1 MMVSEKTP
9 LLKEPIEDE
18 PHSTGST
25 STAVTSH
32 STDIDAGKFCHYNIG
47 LSGVADW
54 KEVAQLV
61 KAPALGAQVLKVL
74 VRFLLLSTDFWASVP
89 QVCCLQTESKAGSAI
104 APTIVQPSCWVI
116 PGDQHWFCVREVLDW
131 T

>member
-54 KEVAQLV
+54 KEVGQLV
-61 KAPALGAQVLKVL
+61 KVPALGAQVLKVL

-89 QVCCLQTESKAGSAI
+89 QVCCLQTESKAGTGI
-104 APTIVQPSCWVI
+104 ALLSCHPVV
-116 PGDQHWFCVREVLDW
+116 GLYL
-131 T
+131 